1 MLFKVASMASHS
13 TSISLSSCWKRVSEE
28 VLWPGLTRVCAASW
42 WLSPCPKRRMDWME
56 EVWKMNMWGSTEA
69 ACWEAQMSAPQ
80 KPQLR
85 KRLCYIK
92 LQSLMA
98 VWMEGNI
105 CQSSTYWRLMKLDKS
120 KIWSIFCRYSDIPV
134 FVCFLFFLLLL
145 LLSLSRRSWS
155 WALWISPLPWA
166 SPRCRL
172 FWNRVWQLPVIGC
185 LFLEGREH
193 HTWSDAEDIK
203 AEVNRLTCSCLSHL
217 GWKYDPGGWHL
228 RRCQCRTIP
237 TQACWFGVLVFL
249 SSYCLLSG
257 SCCQKELFLWSNSRY
272 TMTIISSQ
280 PQTSHVNTFGT

>member
-120 KIWSIFCRYSDIPV
+120 KFGQFFVVIPIFLFLCVFCSSCCCFCCRY
-134 FVCFLFFLLLL
+134 
-145 LLSLSRRSWS
+145 
-155 WALWISPLPWA
+155 
-166 SPRCRL
+166 
-172 FWNRVWQLPVIGC
+172 
-185 LFLEGREH
+185 
-193 HTWSDAEDIK
+193 
-203 AEVNRLTCSCLSHL
+203 
-217 GWKYDPGGWHL
+217 PGGVDLEPCGYFPYHGL
-228 RRCQCRTIP
+228 HRDAVYSET
-237 TQACWFGVLVFL
+237 G
-249 SSYCLLSG
+249 SG
-257 SCCQKELFLWSNSRY
+257 SCQWSSAYFWKEENTILGQMLRISRLRL
-272 TMTIISSQ
+272 T
-280 PQTSHVNTFGT
+280 G